1 MIQYPALL
9 TRLRSLNP
17 TQGSE
22 LAQLVEDLEGAIEVG
37 HGLDE
42 IILRIIAML
51 EGAPAS
57 QTRFHKLAQDI
68 RLLLKE

>member
-9 TRLRSLNP
+9 TRLRSLQS
-17 TQGSE
+17 TQGSD
-22 LAQLVEDLEGAIEVG
+22 LAKLVVELEGALELG
-37 HGLDE
+37 DGLDE
-42 IILRIIAML
+42 LILRIIAML

-57 QTRFHKLAQDI
+57 QARYHKLAQDI